1 MKMDK
6 KGRIINPVKIGK
18 DKRAK
23 RIRSAAQAKNKA
35 LKMGQ
40 AESVAEKYGGIVQ
53 VAKWPEELDE
63 FIVDE
68 AAKWWKNT
76 K

>member
-1 MKMDK
+1 MDK